1 MMSDMAVDAPQSPA
15 TIQVPRP
22 AYNRLTA
29 IVGRL
34 RAEKGRPVP
43 YGEAL
48 EWLLDRNDQIEAGR

>member
-1 MMSDMAVDAPQSPA
+1 MSPV

-29 IVGRL
+29 IVRDL
-34 RAEKGRPVP
+34 RGVKGRPVS

-48 EWLLDRNDQIEAGR
+48 EWLLDQNDSEASR